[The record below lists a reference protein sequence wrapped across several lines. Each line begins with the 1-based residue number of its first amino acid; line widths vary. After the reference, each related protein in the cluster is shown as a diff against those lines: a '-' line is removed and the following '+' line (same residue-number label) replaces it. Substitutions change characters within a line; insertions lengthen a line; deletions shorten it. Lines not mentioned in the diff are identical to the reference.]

1 MNNKKSLQF
10 ARRSHRTRIRVKKS
24 HLPRLSVFRSN
35 KHIAAQ
41 IIDDAKHVTLVSV
54 ADTEVKG
61 KKKPVEV
68 AAELGK
74 LIAEKAAKANI
85 TKVVFD
91 RSGYA
96 YHGRVK
102 ALCEAARE
110 NKLSI

>member
-1 MNNKKSLQF
+1 MKMNKVSQF
-10 ARRSHRTRIRVKKS
+10 ARRSHRTRVRVKKS
-24 HLPRLSVFRSN
+24 ELPRLSVFRSN

-41 IIDDAKHVTLVSV
+41 IIDDAKHVTLVS
-54 ADTEVKG
+54 ASDAEVKG
-61 KKKPVEV
+61 KKKPLEV
-68 AAELGK
+68 AQEVGK
-74 LIAEKAAKANI
+74 LIAEKASKAKI
-85 TKVVFD
+85 TKAVFD